1 MPTKQSIFCIV
12 LTTVVVIAHCTS
24 ILQVDVFTSSVNNIS
39 HTEIHAKGNLLNWAR
54 TVEGSSLYSVQQNSN
69 ELNFRPTSV
78 PYLQVLN
85 LDSGKL
91 NCYALNAC
99 YQTLNNAVLNVY
111 DGYLTIRSSVYGCNL
126 QCTTGLYALKKPGTL
141 LGLTCFSCSP
151 AVKTDLKY
159 AALIRPFILPN
170 RPIKTQ
176 KV

>member
-12 LTTVVVIAHCTS
+12 LTTVV
-24 ILQVDVFTSSVNNIS
+24 
-39 HTEIHAKGNLLNWAR
+39 HAKGNLLNWAR

-126 QCTTGLYALKKPGTL
+126 QCTTGLYALN
-141 LGLTCFSCSP
+141 CSP